1 MKNGHLVRL
10 EVRLKTLA
18 PVYIGSSESLTKK
31 EYILDRGTGKIHI
44 PDLGKLTGYLSKR
57 SLVKSFENY
66 LLQERN
72 SDLYSFL
79 KRNNIGIKDY
89 DHFVSYSLD
98 AGEAYT
104 QDKFRGLLM
113 FVKGPDGLPYI
124 PGSSL
129 KGALR
134 TAITAYTVKNGNYQ
148 NNIEE
153 IERGVETRRNS
164 KHYMSNA
171 SKHLESKIFRK
182 LNIEDKRDPRK
193 IKWYDMM
200 NDFMRGISISDSLP
214 IHHDNLIV
222 CGKYDRMPDG
232 SVNILN
238 IYRECLSPGTVT
250 KFTLTLD
257 KTVLSKAGIDLD
269 YIKKSLK
276 YFVNAQDELFNRYFP
291 GFNNDA
297 DEETKEEATVILGG
311 GAGYQSK
318 TIVYP
323 LFPDRQRALRVV
335 GTMMTKQFPRHKHE
349 ADIHK
354 HKVSPHTLKTTMY
367 KGKYYVMGKCKL
379 EFIN

>member
-1 MKNGHLVRL
+1 
-10 EVRLKTLA
+10 
-18 PVYIGSSESLTKK
+18 
-31 EYILDRGTGKIHI
+31 
-44 PDLGKLTGYLSKR
+44 
-57 SLVKSFENY
+57 
-66 LLQERN
+66 
-72 SDLYSFL
+72 
-79 KRNNIGIKDY
+79 
-89 DHFVSYSLD
+89 
-98 AGEAYT
+98 
-104 QDKFRGLLM
+104 
-113 FVKGPDGLPYI
+113 
-124 PGSSL
+124 
-129 KGALR
+129 
-134 TAITAYTVKNGNYQ
+134 
-148 NNIEE
+148 
-153 IERGVETRRNS
+153 
-164 KHYMSNA
+164 MSNA

-193 IKWYDMM
+193 IKWYDMI

-257 KTVLSKAGIDLD
+257 KTVCLKQVLSRLH
-269 YIKKSLK
+269 KKSLK

-291 GFNNDA
+291 DFNNDA
-297 DEETKEEATVILGG
+297 DEEAKKEATVILGG

-335 GTMMTKQFPRHKHE
+335 RTMMTKQFPRHKHE

-367 KGKYYVMGKCKL
+367 KGNTML
-379 EFIN
+379 WADANLNS